1 MRIWLTRTPLLRCAL
16 LGVLAVLTV
25 AGCDGVGGLHD
36 AGQTRAITSHP
47 SPLPLWPAAETSA
60 PPSPQAV
67 ADQSPPEPLP
77 GLAVDGLQQL
87 DARTVL
93 TRDPELTP
101 AERTALDGGCPGCL
115 VQPAQYRDLSGDGR
129 PELLTAVVTGSGTG
143 TGRAVLHVYTQRD
156 RQVLPVLALTALPG
170 FTADTTGQDL
180 VVHEPT
186 GPLAETSSTYRWNS
200 VRMAFADRRTRATGP
215 AADAPGCPP
224 GEPTATP
231 VPSVTDG
238 PAPERGPATAP
249 TARPTGRTP
258 VPPVTPQPSPARTR

>member
-25 AGCDGVGGLHD
+25 AGCDSAGGLHD

-60 PPSPQAV
+60 PPSPQPV
-67 ADQSPPEPLP
+67 ADQSAPEPLP
-77 GLAVDGLQQL
+77 GLAVGGLQEV

-93 TRDPELTP
+93 GKDPELTP

-129 PELLTAVVTGSGTG
+129 PELLTAVVTGAGTG
-143 TGRAVLHVYTQRD
+143 GGRAVLHVYTQRD

-170 FTADTTGQDL
+170 FTADTAGQDL

-200 VRMAFADRRTRATGP
+200 VRMAFADRRTEATGP
-215 AADAPGCPP
+215 AADLPGCPP
-224 GEPTATP
+224 DEPTATP
-231 VPSVTDG
+231 VPSVAASAA
-238 PAPERGPATAP
+238 PAVAP
-249 TARPTGRTP
+249 TARPTTRGP
-258 VPPVTPQPSPARTR
+258 VPPAVPQPSPARTR